1 MWWEEWEEGLSG
13 GEEWDE
19 LWAPASDVDLLL
31 VSCMFSTISR
41 VYKYWETQTT
51 SCQFIGVTRVNRVN
65 VPSPGAIPQ
74 VFIIL
79 ACEYGTNP
87 TLSSKVE
94 FSVHSETLF
103 IDDS

>member
-1 MWWEEWEEGLSG
+1 MCGGKSGVRVCMVGKLGVRMCVVGGVEEGLSG

-31 VSCMFSTISR
+31 VSYMFSTISR

-74 VFIIL
+74 VLIIP
-79 ACEYGTNP
+79 CM
-87 TLSSKVE
+87 
-94 FSVHSETLF
+94 
-103 IDDS
+103 